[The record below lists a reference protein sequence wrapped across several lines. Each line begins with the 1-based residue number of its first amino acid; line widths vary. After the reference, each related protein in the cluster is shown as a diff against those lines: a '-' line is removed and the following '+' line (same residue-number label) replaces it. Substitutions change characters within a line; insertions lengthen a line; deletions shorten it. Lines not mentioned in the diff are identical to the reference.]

1 MVLIFNSTEYSE
13 FLIASY
19 IASNLSFLNSFFLF
33 KTRNQ
38 KDGKTNSLIKIS
50 IVSIQFI
57 ISIILVFCLEFKI
70 EGLIYAILISNLI
83 ILCYLFIFMI
93 NNKKSFDL
101 RILKKALIFSYI
113 LKF

>member
-1 MVLIFNSTEYSE
+1 M
-13 FLIASY
+13 
-19 IASNLSFLNSFFLF
+19 
-33 KTRNQ
+33 
-38 KDGKTNSLIKIS
+38 
-50 IVSIQFI
+50 SIQFI

-101 RILKKALIFSYI
+101 RILKKALIFSYPLLLTKPFLI
-113 LKF
+113 QSDLVLMISSF